1 MTSKEHFKLADDLA
15 KQIAQRAA
23 PILANPLKRACLRNL
38 IAGLRKGR

>member
-15 KQIAQRAA
+15 KQIAARTT
-23 PILANPLKRACLRNL
+23 PVLASHLKSMCLRNL